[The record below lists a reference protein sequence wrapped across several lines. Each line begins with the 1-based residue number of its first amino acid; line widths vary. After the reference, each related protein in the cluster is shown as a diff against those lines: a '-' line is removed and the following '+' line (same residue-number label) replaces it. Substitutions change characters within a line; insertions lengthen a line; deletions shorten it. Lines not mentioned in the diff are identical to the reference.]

1 MRVTT
6 SEIETKLDTL
16 IALVER
22 LQLDTGDLRSDL
34 RSVQERLSALESRT
48 PGASASP
55 AREVSSAARSS
66 QASSAPVA
74 GYHVGPERE
83 AAARD
88 IGRWL
93 AKSVDGV
100 ARGLSG
106 RERIPQQTRYY
117 LAVRD
122 FHRNLYDPPLFLSN
136 WPDCK
141 ERVQCRGQVGDS
153 IFIGLP
159 TKRKCYLAVLAAG
172 LVLPAELI
180 GLDGQP

>member
-1 MRVTT
+1 MRVTA
-6 SEIETKLDTL
+6 SDIETKLDTL

-34 RSVQERLSALESRT
+34 RS
-48 PGASASP
+48 